1 MDLHL
6 TVTPRQRQ
14 FIDANADEV
23 LYGGAAG
30 GGKSYG
36 QVVDSLVFGLKYPG
50 SKQLILRR
58 TLGELEKSILRIA
71 SDLIPQTVGKYSRS
85 DHVLRLCN
93 GSLVDF
99 GYCARE
105 DDVRQYQSAEY
116 DVIRFDELTHFTEFQ
131 YTYMLSRIR
140 GANSFPK
147 RMKSS
152 TNPGGVGHD
161 FVKER
166 FIDSGAM
173 PGEIFS
179 VGGRTR
185 LYIPA
190 TVRDNSFLMRADPGY
205 LQRLNELPTRER
217 RALLDGDWD
226 IFEGQFFPEFSREL
240 HVCEPFE
247 IPGDWRRTVS
257 LDYGLDML
265 AVLWIASD
273 SSGRAY
279 VYREFCSGRDN
290 AADGG
295 RPLIAGEA
303 ADEILRLSGDEDIAL
318 FLAPPDIWS
327 RQKDSGVGIA
337 DIFAEHG
344 VPVVKAGA
352 QRVAGWQS
360 VKEWLRPITD
370 ETGKRT
376 ARLKIFSP
384 CRYLIRSL
392 PLLQHSPGNYNDVAT
407 VPHGITHAPDALRYF
422 LADRGSAVC
431 EPCEEPGYPQ
441 RFIYADY

>member
-1 MDLHL
+1 MDLRL
-6 TVTPRQRQ
+6 RITPKQKV
-14 FIDANADEV
+14 FIDADADEV

-36 QVVDSLVFGLKYPG
+36 QVVDSLLFGLKYPK

-71 SDLIPQTVGKYSRS
+71 ADLIPSEMGKYSRS
-85 DHVLRLCN
+85 DHMIELLN
-93 GSLVDF
+93 GSVIDF

-140 GANSFPK
+140 GANGYPK

-161 FVKER
+161 FVKSR
-166 FIDSGAM
+166 FIDVGVA
-173 PGEIFS
+173 PGTLFDAK
-179 VGGRTR
+179 GRTR

-190 TVRDNSFLMRADPGY
+190 TVKDNIFLMKSDPGY
-205 LQRLNELPTRER
+205 IERLKELPDREQ
-217 RALLDGDWD
+217 RALLFGDWD
-226 IFEGQFFPEFSREL
+226 IFEGQFFSEFSREI
-240 HVCEPFE
+240 HVCEPFP
-247 IPGDWRRTVS
+247 IPSEWRKTVS

-265 AVLWIASD
+265 AVLWIALD
-273 SSGRAY
+273 STGRAF

-290 AADGG
+290 ASDGG

-303 ADEILRLSGDEDIAL
+303 ADEILRLTGEEEISA

-327 RQKDSGVGIA
+327 RQKDSGTGIA

-344 VPVVKAGA
+344 VPVVKASA
-352 QRVAGWQS
+352 ERVSGWQA
-360 VKEWLRPITD
+360 VKEWLRPMQD
-370 ETGKRT
+370 EKGMPT

-384 CRYLIRSL
+384 CRYLIKSL
-392 PLLQHSPGNYNDVAT
+392 PLLQHAPGNYNDVANS
-407 VPHGITHAPDALRYF
+407 PHHLTHAPDALRYF
-422 LADRGSAVC
+422 LADRGNRASQDG
-431 EPCEEPGYPQ
+431 ETHYPQ
-441 RFIYADY
+441 GFIYAEY

>member
-6 TVTPRQRQ
+6 TITPRQRQ
-14 FIDANADEV
+14 FIDADADEV

-36 QVVDSLVFGLKYPG
+36 QVVDSLIFGLKYPG

-71 SDLIPQTVGKYSRS
+71 SDIIPPSVGKYSRTE
-85 DHVLRLCN
+85 HVLRLCN
-93 GSLVDF
+93 GSLVDVC
-99 GYCARE
+99 YCARE
-105 DDVRQYQSAEY
+105 DDVLQYQSAEY
-116 DVIRFDELTHFTEFQ
+116 DVIRFDELTHFTAFQ

-140 GANSFPK
+140 GANGFPK
-147 RMKSS
+147 RMKCS

-166 FIDSGAM
+166 FIDSGVL
-173 PGEIFS
+173 PGEVFS
-179 VGGRTR
+179 VKGRTR

-190 TVRDNSFLMRADPGY
+190 TVRDNFFLMKSDPGY
-205 LQRLNELPTRER
+205 LERLNELPDRER

-226 IFEGQFFPEFSREL
+226 IFEGQFFPEFSRDI
-240 HVCEPFE
+240 HVCEPFD
-247 IPGDWRRTVS
+247 IPPEWRRTVS

-273 SSGRAY
+273 STGRAY

-303 ADEILRLSGDEDIAL
+303 ADEILRLSGDEEISA
-318 FLAPPDIWS
+318 FLAPPDIWN
-327 RQKDSGVGIA
+327 RQKDSGLGIA

-352 QRVAGWQS
+352 QRVAGWQA
-360 VKEWLRPITD
+360 VKEWLRPIED
-370 ETGKRT
+370 EMGNRT
-376 ARLKIFSP
+376 SRLKIFSQ

-392 PLLQHSPGNYNDVAT
+392 PLLQHSEANYNDVSVT
-407 VPHGITHAPDALRYF
+407 PHPITHAPDALRYF
-422 LADRGSAVC
+422 LADRGSSSPDVAA
-431 EPCEEPGYPQ
+431 EPDRSEQ
-441 RFIYADY
+441 FIYADY